1 MTQFAPQPNVFRI
14 SREAGPDAGLETAAR
29 LAGEVAAEFGP
40 RGESPFAL
48 AAHDA
53 SGGWIG
59 GIKGVIHWR
68 WLYVAQFFV
77 VPDWRGKGVGCALLT
92 EAEVFARAQNCVG
105 LYLDTFS
112 PAAVSFYLARGF
124 VVAGRIEN
132 FPPGA
137 ARIFLSKSL

>member
-1 MTQFAPQPNVFRI
+1 MTQIAREPKSFRVA
-14 SREAGPDAGLETAAR
+14 RETGPDAGALTAAR
-29 LAGEVAAEFGP
+29 LADDVTATFGP
-40 RGESPFAL
+40 RDESPFAL

-77 VPDWRGKGVGCALLT
+77 APDWRGKGVGRALLG
-92 EAEVFARAQNCVG
+92 EAEALAREKNCVG

-112 PAAVSFYLARGF
+112 PAAENFYRAQGF
-124 VVAGRIEN
+124 AMAGRIDN
-132 FPPGA
+132 LPPGA
-137 ARIFLSKSL
+137 SRTFLSKQL

>member
-1 MTQFAPQPNVFRI
+1 MTQIAREPKFFRVA
-14 SREAGPDAGLETAAR
+14 RETDAGAETAAR
-29 LAGEVAAEFGP
+29 LAEEVAQKFGP
-40 RGESPFAL
+40 RDESPFAL

-77 VPDWRGKGVGCALLT
+77 APDWRGQGVGRALLG
-92 EAEVFARAQNCVG
+92 EAEIYARKKGCAG
-105 LYLDTFS
+105 IYLDTFS
-112 PAAVSFYLARGF
+112 PAAECFYRAQGF
-124 VVAGRIEN
+124 AVAGRIEN

-137 ARIFLSKSL
+137 TRTFLSKGL

>member
-1 MTQFAPQPNVFRI
+1 MTQIAREPKSIRI
-14 SREAGPDAGLETAAR
+14 AREPVPGAGAETTAR
-29 LAGEVAAEFGP
+29 LAEEIAAAFGP
-40 RGESPFAL
+40 RDESPFAL
-48 AAHDA
+48 SAHDA

-77 VPDWRGKGVGCALLT
+77 APDWRGKGVGRALLV
-92 EAEVFARAQNCVG
+92 EAEVFAREKNCAG

-112 PAAVSFYLARGF
+112 PAAECFYRAQGF

-137 ARIFLSKSL
+137 SRTFLSKPL